1 MSKPTQMPTTFD
13 LLPFPMTAHELEE
26 KLHAICDAVGCW
38 DWQVCYDPEFNRL
51 YLKPERN

>member
-1 MSKPTQMPTTFD
+1 MPNAIQTTFD

-26 KLHAICDAVGCW
+26 KLHTICDAVGCW
-38 DWQVCYDPEFNRL
+38 DWQVCYDPELNRL